1 MLSESARKKVGS
13 VRVTETSFDAT
24 TRGPAESFVLGL
36 CAALGLLILLAA
48 FFLPAVLRSG
58 GSGLTGKAMAWQ
70 AAALAFF
77 VGGLVM
83 LRRKGR
89 GWWTFFFLVFACF
102 LFFTS
107 CAYNLE
113 MHMT

>member
-1 MLSESARKKVGS
+1 
-13 VRVTETSFDAT
+13 
-24 TRGPAESFVLGL
+24 
-36 CAALGLLILLAA
+36 
-48 FFLPAVLRSG
+48 
-58 GSGLTGKAMAWQ
+58 MAWQ

-77 VGGLVM
+77 VGSIVM
-83 LRRKGR
+83 LSLKGR